1 MTWWNNVVAGVLN
14 AIVFSYDILF
24 QTWGMRHLP
33 KHIDDVGG
41 PVEGLT
47 AIVTGPTSGIGEE
60 TAAAL
65 VRRGAKVVLACRS
78 AARGEELKKRLEAA
92 EAAAG
97 RKQPQ
102 IEVRLLDLASLD
114 SVRAFAAAWC
124 AEQPPRPLHLLVNNA
139 GVFTIGAP
147 RSETQDGFEMHIGS
161 NHLGHYLLTLS
172 LLPALR
178 RGAAELRAARGAA
191 AAANGHAKGSATAA
205 NGSATAA
212 NGRVRIVNVSSSYH
226 ALATRGISVT
236 DPHLTRPGA
245 YSADFGYAQSKLANI
260 LFTRELRRRLAAAGE
275 PELAAGCLVLHPGLV
290 CTGVA
295 RGLPA
300 WMRAAYYAIMGL
312 VLLNSMQGAR
322 ASIHAATA
330 PAAPSEAA
338 RTGGYFNSN
347 CLPIEPSPA
356 AQDDTAALWLWR
368 WSAEQVKLPS
378 GLDLPEPSK

>member
-1 MTWWNNVVAGVLN
+1 MAWWNNVVAGVLN

-65 VRRGAKVVLACRS
+65 VRRGANVVLACRS
-78 AARGEELKKRLEAA
+78 AARGEELKRRLEAA

-114 SVRAFAAAWC
+114 SVRAFAAAW
-124 AEQPPRPLHLLVNNA
+124 QQQDPQRPLHLLVNNA

-147 RSETQDGFEMHIGS
+147 RSETKDGFELHMGS

-172 LLPALR
+172 LLPSLR
-178 RGAAELRAARGAA
+178 RGAAQLRAAAAA
-191 AAANGHAKGSATAA
+191 AAANGSTANGTATAA
-205 NGSATAA
+205 A
-212 NGRVRIVNVSSSYH
+212 NCRVRIVNVSSSFH
-226 ALATRGISVT
+226 ALATKGISVT
-236 DPHLTRPGA
+236 DPHLIKPGS

-275 PELAAGCLVLHPGLV
+275 PDLAAGCMALHPGLV

-295 RGLPA
+295 RSLPA
-300 WMRAAYYAIMGL
+300 WMCAAYTAVMGL

-322 ASIHAATA
+322 ASIHAATS
-330 PAAPSEAA
+330 PAAPAEAA
-338 RTGGYFNSN
+338 ATAGYFNSN
-347 CLPIEPSPA
+347 CLPIAPAPA
-356 AQDDTAALWLWR
+356 AQDDAAALWLWR
-368 WSAEQVKLPS
+368 WSAEQVKLPP
-378 GLDLPEPSK
+378 GLDLPEPSN